1 MGFFVLDEVESVD
14 IDTQLDFYL
23 AEKLYDPLKINK
35 DDLLEERKSKSSYIF
50 FDFDGVFVDSAPEA
64 YATALISVGKV
75 SSLSEVDL
83 DSNHAKKF
91 MAQRYLIGPAWNYFY
106 LLDAIDKGF
115 DDEFEIYLP
124 SQPSKNAT
132 SFMKTFFE
140 TRAKLRKN
148 EWDHWLT
155 FNQKYDGV
163 DELLSILEEN
173 ESSCIVTTKDKE
185 TVSALLALYGLN
197 RNVDIYDNKDYEE
210 YGGKSYLINKIMSD
224 PRGKNF
230 INPQPSIL

>member
-1 MGFFVLDEVESVD
+1 M
-14 IDTQLDFYL
+14 
-23 AEKLYDPLKINK
+23 
-35 DDLLEERKSKSSYIF
+35 
-50 FDFDGVFVDSAPEA
+50 FVDSATEA

-83 DSNHAKKF
+83 DFNHAKKF
-91 MAQRYLIGPAWNYFY
+91 MAQLYLIGPAWNYFY

-124 SQPSKNAT
+124 SQPSKKAT

-140 TRAKLRKN
+140 TRSKLRKN

-185 TVSALLALYGLN
+185 TVSALLVLYGLN

-210 YGGKSYLINKIMSD
+210 YGGKSYLINKIISD
-224 PRGKNF
+224 KGVNNAVFVEDSKKHLDSCKWIKN
-230 INPQPSIL
+230 IELVYATWGYVPSSDYKNNKEEVLSIVKKYL